1 MTYCWAAYCLSTP
14 LLYNLHTYVCIF
26 RISLIVTHTL
36 GTLTHTYLHTHLHTC
51 MDTHTCMCTHTHT
64 HTCTQAFIHRLFLTA
79 GNGTGGESIWGG
91 EFEDEFHQNLRHDR
105 PYTLSMA
112 NAGPNTNGSQ
122 FFITVVPCVST
133 FCFPPFISV
142 FGPLSL
148 CGVRKKGPPP
158 PPPNWNEA
166 DVETGMWTYSF

>member
-1 MTYCWAAYCLSTP
+1 MHGHA
-14 LLYNLHTYVCIF
+14 HMYVY
-26 RISLIVTHTL
+26 THT
-36 GTLTHTYLHTHLHTC
+36 
-51 MDTHTCMCTHTHT
+51 
-64 HTCTQAFIHRLFLTA
+64 FIHRLFLAA

-133 FCFPPFISV
+133 FCLPPFISV

-148 CGVRKKGPPP
+148 CGIRKKGPPP

-166 DVETGMWTYSF
+166 DVETGMWTYTVYSLSALPPHFPLGGTVTNCIIGHKLFRLKFGWDSER